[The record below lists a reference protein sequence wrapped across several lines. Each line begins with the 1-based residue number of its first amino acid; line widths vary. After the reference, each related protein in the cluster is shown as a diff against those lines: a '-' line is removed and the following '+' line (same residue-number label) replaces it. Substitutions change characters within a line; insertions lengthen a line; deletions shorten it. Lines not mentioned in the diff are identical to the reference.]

1 MNRVIHFLCAL
12 SLVVWLGG
20 MIFFGFVVAPSA
32 FESLPTRQ
40 LAGTIVGATL
50 SKLNFISIAVLA
62 SFIAFT
68 LISFGLQ
75 KQGIKK
81 RQWMMIVLALGAL
94 VICLYSWFGID
105 RPLHGL
111 RAHLD
116 ALASSSQGAALQVQ
130 FDRLH
135 RQSVIL
141 FSVNIG
147 LGLVI
152 LGLWDQDH

>member
-12 SLVVWLGG
+12 SLAVWLGG

-40 LAGTIVGATL
+40 LAGTIVGVTL

-62 SFIAFT
+62 SFIALT
-68 LISFGLQ
+68 LMSFALQ
-75 KQGIKK
+75 KQGIRT
-81 RQWMMIVLALGAL
+81 RQGVMIVLALAAL

-111 RAHLD
+111 RGQLD
-116 ALASSSQGAALQVQ
+116 VLPGSSQGAALQVQ

-135 RQSVIL
+135 RLSVIL

-147 LGLVI
+147 LGLLI